1 MVFKKGESGN
11 PGGKSKAISPV
22 TLKFCSEHYQ
32 EAIELCRSITGWKSR
47 ETYFDSLM
55 KLLQFEHAELFGKP
69 KEQIK
74 AEISGGMTFTVKIQ
88 GRDGESTVSL
98 PLPSGQ
104 DN

>member
-22 TLKFCSEHYQ
+22 TLKFCSEHY
-32 EAIELCRSITGWKSR
+32 EKALALLASTGNWESV
-47 ETYFDSLM
+47 ETYFNSLM

-98 PLPSGQ
+98 PLHSGQ

>member
-1 MVFKKGESGN
+1 MARP
-11 PGGKSKAISPV
+11 PGAKNKDTRLSPV
-22 TLKFCSEHYQ
+22 QLKFCEGHYEKALALLQ
-32 EAIELCRSITGWKSR
+32 STENWASVKE
-47 ETYFDSLM
+47 YFDSLM

-88 GRDGESTVSL
+88 GRDGESTVNL

-104 DN
+104 DS